1 MAPLELALTSLLVA
15 EEDFNGQGFAK
26 RLVASPQVMVMS
38 AGRAKGREGLSTMQ
52 KPESAAQIQ
61 CAGAAANYSF
71 FNNGVY
77 YLPMMVV
84 QGAKVKRIQLPKAL
98 ALTAIFMTQETFAG
112 EMQSLH
118 FGLGNSFS

>member
-1 MAPLELALTSLLVA
+1 MGLAPASLQVA
-15 EEDFNGQGFAK
+15 EGDFNGQVFAK
-26 RLVASPQVMVMS
+26 RLVTSPQVMVMS
-38 AGRAKGREGLSTMQ
+38 AGWAKGREGLGTMQ
-52 KPESAAQIQ
+52 KQGSAAQIH

-77 YLPMMVV
+77 YLPLMVV
-84 QGAKVKRIQLPKAL
+84 EGAKVKWIQLPKAL
-98 ALTAIFMTQETFAG
+98 ALPAIFMTQETFAG